1 MWFRNFFKDK
11 TAAEE
16 SRSVHPAARLGP
28 GGSIALSGQT
38 IRLLDRLQLNT
49 GPLSPTAAG
58 GGRASPNRKPAYE
71 FREHRQYAP
80 GDDVR
85 YVDWKAS
92 ARQEHVFIKQGEEQ
106 KGAVVYVI
114 IDCSASMGWGE
125 PAKSAAALSLA
136 HALGYLALA
145 HNDRLVIVPV
155 GDGGETGRA
164 AMHPLG
170 PLWGKGQA
178 PMLESYLKA
187 LRFRGRVDLAA
198 VLASL
203 PKRNLSRGGLVF
215 VLSDL
220 LGGNQPAGGDLADAL
235 NKLPSPGWQVIF
247 CHLLHP
253 AELEPR
259 LNGPLEMLDVETG
272 GKKRY
277 TIDAR
282 ALENYRQHLGAWQE
296 EVAGRCRSARA
307 MYCMLPTDASM
318 ENDIIPKLRRERV
331 VVPLR

>member
-1 MWFRNFFKDK
+1 
-11 TAAEE
+11 
-16 SRSVHPAARLGP
+16 
-28 GGSIALSGQT
+28 
-38 IRLLDRLQLNT
+38 LQLNT

-58 GGRASPNRKPAYE
+58 GQRPSPNRKPAYE

-92 ARQEHVFIKQGEEQ
+92 ARQEHVFVKQGEEQ
-106 KGAVVYVI
+106 KGAAVYVL

-125 PAKSAAALSLA
+125 PAKSGAALALA
-136 HALGYLALA
+136 HALGYQALA

-155 GDGGETGRA
+155 GDFSEPGQA
-164 AMHPLG
+164 AIHPLG

-178 PMLESYLKA
+178 PMLEGYLKA

-198 VLASL
+198 TLGSL
-203 PKRNLSRGGLVF
+203 PQRNLSRGGLVF

-220 LGGNQPAGGDLADAL
+220 LGTSDFSAAL
-235 NKLPSPGWQVIF
+235 SRLPRPGWQVVF
-247 CHLLHP
+247 CHLLHR

-259 LNGPLEMLDVETG
+259 LSGPLEMLDIETG
-272 GKKRY
+272 SKKRY
-277 TIDAR
+277 TVDAQ
-282 ALENYRQHLGAWQE
+282 ALETYRQQLDAWRE
-296 EVAGRCRSARA
+296 DLAKRCRDSRA
-307 MYCMLPTDASM
+307 IYCMLPTDASL
-318 ENDIIPKLRRERV
+318 ESEVIPKLRRERV